1 MALAI
6 GKLSILV
13 GAGLLGS
20 VLATK
25 EGGLPG
31 FSDLVKGAFKI
42 ALKPLKQS
50 DSAPLG
56 VKRKNDALVAQVNSL
71 RHELQL
77 LASSRPVT
85 IVTSTTKG
93 GRRYGVI
100 ILVVVVGYGYVW
112 WKGWKLPDLPF
123 ATKRSLSEATTSI
136 AKQLDQVYSS
146 VSTTRRNLSSKIDMV
161 DSGLTEMEERT
172 DKINNEVVQLRGG
185 SNSLGFDIETFDEAI
200 QTLETKLDGLNGNED
215 KVIQKLQGLL
225 DAVENLDAGRPGEQ
239 LKVSSSRASS
249 PALEHAQ
256 TMPPRI
262 ITIRPTLSLEP
273 PSPSSSSSDGSNEV
287 RRPLRPAISS
297 AGLKDL
303 YGMDDSPAVP
313 VTPRVT
319 NGNIASGESYRSSG
333 LGSFGWR
340 VAS

>member
-31 FSDLVKGAFKI
+31 FSDIVKGAFKI

-50 DSAPLG
+50 DSAPSG
-56 VKRKNDALVAQVNSL
+56 GKPKNDALVAQVNSL

-85 IVTSTTKG
+85 IVTSTTQG

-100 ILVVVVGYGYVW
+100 ILVLVVGYGYVW
-112 WKGWKLPDLPF
+112 WKGWKLPDLSF

-136 AKQLDQVYSS
+136 AKQLEQVYSS
-146 VSTTRRNLSSKIDMV
+146 VS
-161 DSGLTEMEERT
+161 
-172 DKINNEVVQLRGG
+172 VVQLRGRSG
-185 SNSLGFDIETFDEAI
+185 SLGVDIGTFHEAV
-200 QTLETKLDGLNGNED
+200 QSLETKLHSINGNED
-215 KVIQKLQGLL
+215 KVIQKLHGLL
-225 DAVENLDAGRPGEQ
+225 GAVKNLDASRPAEQ
-239 LKVSSSRASS
+239 LKACANSVILVSSSSASR

-262 ITIRPTLSLEP
+262 TTIRPTLSLEP
-273 PSPSSSSSDGSNEV
+273 PSPSSSSSNGSNEV

-319 NGNIASGESYRSSG
+319 NGNIASEESNRSSG

-340 VAS
+340 VASVFSRTRSAS